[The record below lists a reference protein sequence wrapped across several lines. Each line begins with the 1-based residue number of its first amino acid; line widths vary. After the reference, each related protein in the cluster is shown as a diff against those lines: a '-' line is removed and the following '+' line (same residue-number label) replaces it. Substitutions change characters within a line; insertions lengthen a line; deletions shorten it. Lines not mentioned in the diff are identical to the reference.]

1 MLPSPVIT
9 SSSTPF
15 SVKDILKLEL
25 QQQSQEFQFISCLS
39 GFSGT
44 LPLQSGVFR
53 THSPPSCMLARRE
66 SPSPISS
73 ECDERMSYL
82 GALAGPD
89 RLHAEAGLP
98 VEMFGNPAQIHPVDL
113 ELETEQEDRGA
124 KVAGALQDEEAE
136 KPAVKQPRTRR
147 KPRVLFS
154 QTQVFELE
162 RRFKRQRYLSAPER
176 EHLAGS
182 LKLTPTQ
189 VKIWFQNRRYKCKRQ
204 RQDKTLEMAGHHHHH
219 HHHHQHPQHPPGPP
233 PPPPP
238 PRRVAVPV
246 LVRDGRP
253 CLTGSPTYN
262 TSYSAVGTPS
272 PYGYNGYPAYSYN
285 NSVYSNTY
293 SCTTL
298 PALPASNTTANAF
311 MNMNFGA
318 LGAQSQS
325 QSAQGTVVPSCQGT
339 LQGIRA
345 W

>member
-25 QQQSQEFQFISCLS
+25 QQQSQEFQFISCFSGLS
-39 GFSGT
+39 GA
-44 LPLQSGVFR
+44 LPVQTGAFR
-53 THSPPSCMLARRE
+53 AHSPPSCMLARRD

-73 ECDERMSYL
+73 ESDERMSYL
-82 GALAGPD
+82 GALAGAD
-89 RLHAEAGLP
+89 RLHAESGLP
-98 VEMFGNPAQIHPVDL
+98 VEMFSNPAQIHPVEL
-113 ELETEQEDRGA
+113 ELENDQEEDRDA
-124 KVAGALQDEEAE
+124 KVGCASRCEEAE
-136 KPAVKQPRTRR
+136 KPPGKQQRTRR

-219 HHHHQHPQHPPGPP
+219 HHHHPPGPP

-262 TSYSAVGTPS
+262 TSYSAVGAPS
-272 PYGYNGYPAYSYN
+272 AYGYNGYPAYSYN
-285 NSVYSNTY
+285 NSVYTNTY
-293 SCTTL
+293 SCSSL
-298 PALPASNTTANAF
+298 PALPPSNSAANAF
-311 MNMNFGA
+311 MNMNLGP
-318 LGAQSQS
+318 LGAQTQS
-325 QSAQGTVVPSCQGT
+325 QSAQGAVVPPCQGT

>member
-39 GFSGT
+39 GLSGAF
-44 LPLQSGVFR
+44 PLQSGAFR
-53 THSPPSCMLARRE
+53 AHSPPSCMLARRD

-73 ECDERMSYL
+73 EGDERMSFL

-89 RLHAEAGLP
+89 RLHAESGLP

-113 ELETEQEDRGA
+113 ELDTEQEDRDA
-124 KVAGALQDEEAE
+124 KFGGALRGEEAE
-136 KPAVKQPRTRR
+136 KPPGKQQRTRR

-176 EHLAGS
+176 EHLAAS

-219 HHHHQHPQHPPGPP
+219 HHHHHPPG
-233 PPPPP
+233 PPP

-262 TSYSAVGTPS
+262 TSYPAVGAPS
-272 PYGYNGYPAYSYN
+272 PYAYNGYPAYSYN
-285 NSVYSNTY
+285 NSVYTNTY
-293 SCTTL
+293 SCTSL
-298 PALPASNTTANAF
+298 PALPASSTANAF
-311 MNMNFGA
+311 VNMNLGS
-318 LGAQSQS
+318 LGAQTQS
-325 QSAQGTVVPSCQGT
+325 QSAQGTVVPPCQGT

>member
-1 MLPSPVIT
+1 MLPSPVVT

-39 GFSGT
+39 GLPGA
-44 LPLQSGVFR
+44 LPLQPAAFR
-53 THSPPSCMLARRE
+53 AHSPPSCMLARRD

-73 ECDERMSYL
+73 ESDERMSFL
-82 GALAGPD
+82 GVLAGPD
-89 RLHAEAGLP
+89 RLHAESGLP

-113 ELETEQEDRGA
+113 ELETEQEDRDA
-124 KVAGALQDEEAE
+124 KVEETE
-136 KPAVKQPRTRR
+136 KPPGKQQRTRR

-154 QTQVFELE
+154 QAQVLELE

-176 EHLAGS
+176 EHLAAS

-219 HHHHQHPQHPPGPP
+219 HHHHAPG
-233 PPPPP
+233 PPP

-262 TSYSAVGTPS
+262 ASYPTVGTPS
-272 PYGYNGYPAYSYN
+272 PYAYNGYPAYSYN
-285 NSVYSNTY
+285 NSMYTNTY
-293 SCTTL
+293 SCTSL
-298 PALPASNTTANAF
+298 PALPASSAANAF
-311 MNMNFGA
+311 VNVNLGP
-318 LGAQSQS
+318 LQGAQTQN
-325 QSAQGTVVPSCQGT
+325 QSAQGT